1 MTTRI
6 TSFTAHQTPEGMRI
20 SFTYSVIDAE
30 GNLVKSN
37 QRHTIIVMD
46 DEINAAITGINTWLL
61 GKVPQQ

>member
-20 SFTYSVIDAE
+20 SFTYSVIDAG
-30 GNLVKSN
+30 GNLVRSN